1 MTTLI
6 LISYG
11 VVAFVVMIVTA
22 RLIAGNMLRFEKDL
36 NARYP
41 SVTSPAKLDPDD
53 YALAVIGGCVAGLL
67 WPLAVLCLII
77 ARFAFPHLFTPKPE
91 ATE

>member
-41 SVTSPAKLDPDD
+41 SVTSPAK
-53 YALAVIGGCVAGLL
+53 
-67 WPLAVLCLII
+67 
-77 ARFAFPHLFTPKPE
+77 PKP
-91 ATE
+91 

>member
-22 RLIAGNMLRFEKDL
+22 RLIAGNMLRFE
-36 NARYP
+36 
-41 SVTSPAKLDPDD
+41 SPAKLDPDD

>member
-41 SVTSPAKLDPDD
+41 SVTSPAKLASDD